1 MEVEVLKIII
11 LNVFMLSKKNL
22 TEKIKQKKNKIST
35 RLLLKIIP

>member
-35 RLLLKIIP
+35 RLLKIIP